1 MRFLFII
8 KSFAIVG
15 GVERVM
21 ADKMNYLTS
30 KGHSVLLVTYEQG
43 THQQVFELNTS
54 IKHKDINCRFFTLMS
69 LPFFER
75 LIKSYIMKRTFSVR
89 IREII
94 NNFIPDII
102 ISPTYPL
109 EVVGGISSNKG
120 SARLIYE
127 SHMAYIQLLKEFSKP
142 RSCTGK
148 IIAKLYDWR
157 AIQKLRKCDCMV
169 LLTKGDSI
177 FWKKYIHNIEV
188 IPNPL
193 SSYPEKID
201 DVEKDPYRII
211 SVGRL
216 TTIKRFDR
224 LIEAFSRIHKEN
236 PKWHIDIFGEG
247 SDENLLNKMIVKE
260 GLENRIIIHPP
271 TKDIFNEM
279 KRSQFLVMSSE
290 SEGFALVLIEAMAC
304 GVPCVSFDCPYGPGD
319 IIVNKRNGLLAKNGD
334 IQDLANKM
342 QYMMNNPNV
351 VIEMS
356 KYARIS
362 SKQYKKEIIMKRWE
376 SFYMGLDND

>member
-21 ADKMNYLTS
+21 ADKMNFLTS
-30 KGHSVLLVTYEQG
+30 EGHSVLLLTYEQG
-43 THQQVFELNTS
+43 THQHVFELDPS
-54 IKHKDINCRFFTLMS
+54 IQHKDIDCRFFTLMS
-69 LPFFER
+69 LPFVKR
-75 LIKSYIMKRTFSVR
+75 LIKSNIMKRTFSTR
-89 IREII
+89 IKEVVD
-94 NNFIPDII
+94 NFKPDII

-109 EVVGGISSNKG
+109 EAVGGISSNKG

-142 RSCTGK
+142 RSFLGK

-157 AIQKLRKCDCMV
+157 AVQKLRKCDCMV
-169 LLTKGDSI
+169 LLTKGDSL
-177 FWKKYIHNIEV
+177 FWKKYIKNIKV

-201 DVEKDPYRII
+201 DVEKDQYRII

-224 LIEAFSRIHKEN
+224 LIEAFSDIHKEN
-236 PKWHIDIFGEG
+236 PQWHIDIFGEG
-247 SDENLLNKMIVKE
+247 SDEDLLNEMIVKV
-260 GLENRIIIHPP
+260 GLEKRIIIHPP
-271 TKDIFNEM
+271 TKDIYNEM

-304 GVPCVSFDCPYGPGD
+304 GVPCISFDCPYGPGD
-319 IIVNKRNGLLAKNGD
+319 IIENKRNGLLAKNGD

-342 QYMMNNPNV
+342 QYMMKNPDAV
-351 VIEMS
+351 LEMG
-356 KYARIS
+356 KYARITS
-362 SKQYKKEIIMKRWE
+362 AQYRKEIVMKTWE
-376 SFYMGLDND
+376 QLYTNHSYK